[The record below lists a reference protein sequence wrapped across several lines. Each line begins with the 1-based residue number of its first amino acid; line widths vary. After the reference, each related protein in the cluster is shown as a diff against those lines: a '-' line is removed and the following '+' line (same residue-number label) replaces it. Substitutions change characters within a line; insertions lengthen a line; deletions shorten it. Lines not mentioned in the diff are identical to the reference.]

1 MNITKIVIKSCS
13 GYGPVDEA
21 YDDKIILTN
30 SSISYEY
37 IPIIESKMNSKRKWS
52 YKTNSPVFVLV
63 FEAIAKTAPTVIFE
77 SVIPE
82 CTDVG
87 MFDFTITYEDKSKK
101 NVRYWCTGEE
111 FEDLF
116 KLIKQLVPQT
126 EYVPAVLLTSDDYE
140 DEEEE

>member
-1 MNITKIVIKSCS
+1 
-13 GYGPVDEA
+13 
-21 YDDKIILTN
+21 
-30 SSISYEY
+30 
-37 IPIIESKMNSKRKWS
+37 MNSKRKWS
-52 YKTNSPVFVLV
+52 YKTNSPVFALV